1 MGEVA
6 AGEEEIEL
14 ERKSDGVDDFF
25 YLKDE
30 NGKKQLIEIDDV
42 RDANEKCYK
51 TTWVFMC
58 RAYICAHV
66 CISHSL

>member
-51 TTWVFMC
+51 TT
-58 RAYICAHV
+58 
-66 CISHSL
+66 